1 MRICF
6 LSAALTVV
14 LCPSFLNAQ
23 PALPANTAMIKRP
36 ITVEDL
42 FQFKRVSAP
51 DISPDGGWVAY
62 AVSEI
67 VDSHHNKSQSR
78 LWLVPTDGSMPPR
91 QLTTGTAKD
100 TNPKWSPDGRWI
112 LFESTR
118 SGSSQLWVINP
129 AGGEARQLTKISTD
143 AATAKWSPD
152 GKHIAFV
159 SAVYPE
165 FSLLPFAE
173 SDAANKKKLDEI
185 SASPVKARVFKRLFY
200 RHWDS
205 YVEDKRQHLFVCNLS
220 LNASGDLEA
229 SVPRDVTPGDRDAY
243 PTSTTFSAPQD
254 FCFSPDSSHL
264 IFNAVPATEEAWS
277 TNYDLCRVPVSGG
290 TTEWETLTSRNPAAD
305 GLPIFSPDGT
315 KLAYRAQR
323 KAGYEADKWEIMLA
337 ECNADGTLISNPRS
351 MTAEVDLSFE
361 EIVWCGSDRIIAAAE
376 TNASRALFGLSLNA
390 PNIVERC
397 QSVGSSGSLS
407 ISVDGSVLICS
418 NSRLT
423 HPADIYRVRLE
434 PSFLRTRAP
443 GENLSHANDDLLAE
457 LNMPQPESVTVI
469 GADGDPM
476 QMWILFPPDFDKS
489 KKWPLAFLVHGG
501 PQGAWADGWSYRWN
515 PQVWAAQG
523 YVVAMPN
530 PRGSTGFGQKYTDQI
545 SGDWGGRCFTDLLA
559 GLAHL
564 EHQEYIDG
572 SRMFSAGASFG
583 GYMMNWFQGNT
594 SKFKTLV
601 THCGVYNFE
610 SMYTTTEE
618 LWFDE
623 FEHGGPPWGPNRDSY
638 EKHSPHKFAANFKTP
653 MLIIHNDLDFRVP
666 VSEGQQLFTALQRQG
681 VPSKFI
687 NFPDEGHWVNKP
699 ANSRYWHNEIFAW
712 IQQYCPGGG
721 R

>member
-1 MRICF
+1 M
-6 LSAALTVV
+6 T
-14 LCPSFLNAQ
+14 
-23 PALPANTAMIKRP
+23 KRA

-42 FQFKRVSAP
+42 FQFRRVGTP
-51 DISPDGGWVAY
+51 NVSPDGSWVAY
-62 AVSEI
+62 AVTEI
-67 VDSHHNKSQSR
+67 IDSHLNKSQSQ
-78 LWLVPTDGSMPPR
+78 LWLVPADGSLPPR
-91 QLTTGTAKD
+91 QLTNATAKD
-100 TNPKWSPDGRWI
+100 TNPQWSPDGRWI

-129 AGGEARQLTKISTD
+129 AGGEARQISTISTN
-143 AATAKWSPD
+143 AATAMWSPD

-165 FSLLPFAE
+165 YSSLSFAE
-173 SDAANKKKLDEI
+173 SDAANKKKADEI
-185 SASPVKARVFKRLFY
+185 AASPIKARVFKRLFY

-205 YVEDKRQHLFVCNLS
+205 YVEDKRQHLFVMDLS
-220 LNASGDLEA
+220 VTKSGDLTAEP
-229 SVPRDVTPGDRDAY
+229 PRDVTPGDRDAY
-243 PTSTTFSAPQD
+243 PTSTTFSASQD
-254 FCFSPDSSHL
+254 YCFSPDSSCL
-264 IFNAVPATEEAWS
+264 IFNAVPAVDESWS

-290 TTEWETLTSRNPAAD
+290 TVEWETLTANNPAAD
-305 GLPIFSPDGT
+305 GLPVFSPDGT
-315 KLAYRAQR
+315 KLAWRAQR
-323 KAGYEADKWEIMLA
+323 TTGYEADKWQIMIA
-337 ECNADGTLISNPRS
+337 ECNADGSLISNARS
-351 MTAEVDLSFE
+351 MTADVDLSFE
-361 EIVWCGSDRIIAAAE
+361 EIVWRSNNQIIAAAE
-376 TNASRALFGLSLNA
+376 SNGLKALFSLSLDA
-390 PNIVERC
+390 PNMVERA
-397 QSVGSSGSLS
+397 QAVGSTGNLS
-407 ISVDGSVLICS
+407 ISDDGNTLVC
-418 NSRLT
+418 NCSRLT
-423 HPADIYRVRLE
+423 NPAEVYRIRLE
-434 PSFLRTRAP
+434 DSFLRTKVP
-443 GENLSHANDDLLAE
+443 GDNLSHANDELLGR
-457 LNMPQPESVTVI
+457 LNLPQPESVTVV

-476 QMWILFPPDFDKS
+476 QMWILLPPGFDKS

-501 PQGAWADGWSYRWN
+501 PQGAWADGWSFRWN

-545 SGDWGGRCFTDLLA
+545 SGDWGGRCYVDLLA
-559 GLAHL
+559 GLAHM
-564 EHQEYIDG
+564 EQQTGIDAD
-572 SRMFSAGASFG
+572 RMFSAGASFG

-623 FEHGGPPWGPNRDSY
+623 YEHGGPPWGPNRESY
-638 EKHSPHKFAANFKTP
+638 EKHSPHKYAANFKTP

-699 ANSRYWHNEIFAW
+699 GNSRYWHNEVFSW
-712 IQQYCPGGG
+712 VQQYCPGGG